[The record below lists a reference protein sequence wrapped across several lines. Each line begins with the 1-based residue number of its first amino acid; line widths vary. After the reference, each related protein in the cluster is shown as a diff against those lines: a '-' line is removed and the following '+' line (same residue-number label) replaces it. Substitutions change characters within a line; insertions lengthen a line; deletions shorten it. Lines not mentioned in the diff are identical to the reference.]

1 MYGEIQREND
11 FSSAQ
16 CCRMFEKKIGDG
28 GAKKGYSLKARKT
41 WRAKRSGEGEGS
53 RVPKL

>member
-28 GAKKGYSLKARKT
+28 GAKEGY
-41 WRAKRSGEGEGS
+41 WRAKRSGGRDRES
-53 RVPKL
+53 RNHKILIEFV

>member
-16 CCRMFEKKIGDG
+16 CCRMFEKKIGGG
-28 GAKKGYSLKARKT
+28 GAKDIGGQRDRGGGIASPEIIKFL
-41 WRAKRSGEGEGS
+41 
-53 RVPKL
+53 